1 MVDSVTSAFPRV
13 AVVLDVGGMVDSA
26 WFKDNDRI
34 QSVLLAWQA
43 GIEGG
48 LAVADILCG
57 DVNPSGKLVDT
68 FAGSFDDYPS
78 SANFNESEDYVE
90 YTEDIYVGYRYFET
104 IPGAAEKVNYPLDTG
119 FPILPLRLRV
129 SVHSFRR

>member
-48 LAVADILCG
+48 LAVAVFC
-57 DVNPSGKLVDT
+57 
-68 FAGSFDDYPS
+68 AGM
-78 SANFNESEDYVE
+78 
-90 YTEDIYVGYRYFET
+90 
-104 IPGAAEKVNYPLDTG
+104 
-119 FPILPLRLRV
+119 
-129 SVHSFRR
+129 